1 MSAITVKGV
10 VAGYGDGDVLD
21 GVDLHTPDGSV
32 TAVLGPSGCGKSTLL
47 RVIAGFLRP
56 SAGSVQIGDRT
67 VVGPGTF
74 IAPEHRN
81 VAIVPQDGLLF
92 PHLDVAG
99 NIGFALPRKGRAQRV
114 DELLDLI
121 GLPGMQKAR
130 PHDLSGGMQQRVAV
144 ARALAPRPDVVLL
157 DEPFSALDVGLRS
170 QVRAEVLR
178 ALRASG
184 ATAVLVTHDQDEA
197 LSCADQVAVL
207 REGKVIQAGPPRAVY
222 EQPADRLTAEFF
234 GDCNVLHAAPREDGS
249 YECALGRI
257 AGAVTFDATSGSLL
271 LRPEHVRA
279 TASVGAPATVADMSY
294 HGHDILLHIRLGDG
308 SLVKSRMLA
317 GSDVPRVGDDVA
329 LEIVGT

>member
-1 MSAITVKGV
+1 MSAIIVNGV
-10 VAGYGDGDVLD
+10 TAGYGDGNVLD
-21 GVDLHTPDGSV
+21 GVDLQAPDGSV
-32 TAVLGPSGCGKSTLL
+32 TAVLGSSGCGKSTLL

-56 SAGSVQIGDRT
+56 SSGSVQIGDRY
-67 VVGPGTF
+67 VVGPGTYV
-74 IAPEHRN
+74 APERRN

-99 NIGFALPRKGRAQRV
+99 NIGFALPRKGRSQRV
-114 DELLDLI
+114 EELLELV

-144 ARALAPRPDVVLL
+144 ARALAPHPDVVLL
-157 DEPFSALDVGLRS
+157 DEPFSALDVGLRA

-207 REGKVIQAGPPRAVY
+207 RDGKVIQAGPPRAVY
-222 EQPADRLTAEFF
+222 EQPADRQTAEFF
-234 GDCNVLHAAPREDGS
+234 GDCNVLHAAARSDGS

-257 AGAVTFDATSGSLL
+257 AGAVAYDATSSSLL
-271 LRPEHVRA
+271 LRPEHIRA
-279 TASVGAPATVADMSY
+279 TTSAGAPAQVADMSY

-317 GSDVPRVGDDVA
+317 GSDVPRVGDAVA

>member
-1 MSAITVKGV
+1 MSAIIVNGV
-10 VAGYGDGDVLD
+10 TAGYGDGIVLD
-21 GVDLHTPDGSV
+21 GVDLHVPDGAV
-32 TAVLGPSGCGKSTLL
+32 TAVLGSSGCGKSTLL

-56 SAGSVQIGDRT
+56 TAGSVQIGDRY
-67 VVGPGTF
+67 VVGPGAF
-74 IAPEHRN
+74 VAPERRN

-99 NIGFALPRKGRAQRV
+99 NIGFALPRKGRSHRV
-114 DELLDLI
+114 AELLELV

-144 ARALAPRPDVVLL
+144 ARALAPHPDVVLL
-157 DEPFSALDVGLRS
+157 DEPFSALDVGLRA
-170 QVRAEVLR
+170 QVRAEVLG

-207 REGKVIQAGPPRAVY
+207 RDGRVVQAGPPRSVY
-222 EQPADRLTAEFF
+222 EQPADPQTAEFF
-234 GDCNVLHAAPREDGS
+234 GDCNVLQAARCEDGT

-257 AGAVTFDATSGSLL
+257 TGTVAYDAATCSLL
-271 LRPEHVRA
+271 LRPEHIRA
-279 TASVGAPATVADMSY
+279 TASQEAPAQVADLSY

-317 GSDVPRVGDDVA
+317 GADVPRVGDAVE

>member
-1 MSAITVKGV
+1 MSAIIVKGV
-10 VAGYGDGDVLD
+10 TAGYGDGNVLD
-21 GVDLHTPDGSV
+21 GVDLQVPDGAV

-56 SAGSVQIGDRT
+56 TAGAVEIGDRM

-74 IAPEHRN
+74 VAPERRN

-99 NIGFALPRKGRAQRV
+99 NIGFALPRKDRAQRV
-114 DELLDLI
+114 AELLDLV

-157 DEPFSALDVGLRS
+157 DEPFSALDVGLRA
-170 QVRAEVLR
+170 QVRSEVLG

-184 ATAVLVTHDQDEA
+184 ATTVLVTHDQDEA
-197 LSCADQVAVL
+197 LSCADEVAVL
-207 REGKVIQAGPPRAVY
+207 RNGRVIQAGPPRSVY
-222 EQPADRLTAEFF
+222 EQPADPETAEFF
-234 GDCNVLHAAPREDGS
+234 GDCNVLHAAPHEDGS
-249 YECALGRI
+249 YMCALGRI
-257 AGAVTFDATSGSLL
+257 AGAVAFDEASRSLL
-271 LRPEHVRA
+271 LRPEHIRA
-279 TASVGAPATVADMSY
+279 KTSAGAGAQVADMSY
-294 HGHDILLHIRLGDG
+294 HGHDILLHIRLADG
-308 SLVKSRMLA
+308 SVVKSRMLA
-317 GSDVPRVGDDVA
+317 GADVPRVGDAVE

>member
-1 MSAITVKGV
+1 MSAIIVNDV
-10 VAGYGDGDVLD
+10 IAGYGDGNVLE
-21 GVDLHTPDGSV
+21 GVDLQAPDGSV
-32 TAVLGPSGCGKSTLL
+32 TAVLGSSGCGKSTLL

-56 SAGSVQIGDRT
+56 SAGSVQIGERY
-67 VVGPGTF
+67 VVGTGTY
-74 IAPEHRN
+74 IAPERRN

-99 NIGFALPRKGRAQRV
+99 NIGFALPRKDRSQRV
-114 DELLDLI
+114 AELLELV

-157 DEPFSALDVGLRS
+157 DEPFSALDVSLRA

-207 REGKVIQAGPPRAVY
+207 RDGKVIQAGTPRAIY
-222 EQPADRLTAEFF
+222 EQPTDRQTAEFF
-234 GDCNVLHAAPREDGS
+234 GDCNVLQAAPRADGS

-271 LRPEHVRA
+271 LRPEHIRA
-279 TASVGAPATVADMSY
+279 TASAGAAAQVADMSY

-317 GSDVPRVGDDVA
+317 GSDVPSVGDSVA